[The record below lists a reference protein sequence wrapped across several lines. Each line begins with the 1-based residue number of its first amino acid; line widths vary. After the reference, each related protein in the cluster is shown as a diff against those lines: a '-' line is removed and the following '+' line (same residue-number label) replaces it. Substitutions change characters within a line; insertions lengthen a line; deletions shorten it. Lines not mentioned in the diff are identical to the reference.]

1 MKLGTIK
8 APFMNLNVISE
19 LKWVEFWSV
28 PHIMLLNGFRT
39 LAANQN
45 PPNFNELVHLKR
57 QMK

>member
-1 MKLGTIK
+1 
-8 APFMNLNVISE
+8 MNLNVISE